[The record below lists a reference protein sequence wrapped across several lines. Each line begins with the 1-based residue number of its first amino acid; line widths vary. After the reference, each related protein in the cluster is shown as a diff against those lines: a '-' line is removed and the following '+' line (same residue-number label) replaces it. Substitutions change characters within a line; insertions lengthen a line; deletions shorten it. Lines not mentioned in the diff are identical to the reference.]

1 MAASKNEEKK
11 SSYCIVMLLPYATFM
26 CSLKIIGKLNSASS
40 TSPFFPYCGTGLTSP
55 PAVVVIVTAQESLA
69 PIS

>member
-1 MAASKNEEKK
+1 
-11 SSYCIVMLLPYATFM
+11 MLLPYEASF
-26 CSLKIIGKLNSASS
+26 CSLKIVGKLNSGLSQHLLFS
-40 TSPFFPYCGTGLTSP
+40 HCGTGLTSP